1 MPIYADSGRGVHP
14 SVRPSTS
21 RFWPLDELLSTDDGV
36 DLMGSGDAFSDLSG
50 NPVPSV
56 VDSLIGGKARGFGGA
71 NVILQAP
78 GAVSV
83 ESDMK
88 ADSLTIGIWFRLTS
102 APTVQ
107 DALFAFS
114 GPTGSAALADNGLFR
129 VFLDTDGVPTVSWE
143 AGAATETHSFSSYE
157 VPLYAWTY
165 LAFRKHVGTVPTRQ
179 AVDLFVN
186 GQLVETSADMLP
198 PTDGSNST
206 WTIGASHLT
215 GTTIVQEIP
224 ADVASL
230 QFWNAALTPEEIVDD
245 ARRAFLLPLQSR
257 IDARALVEDQSSSM
271 IDVTDLNGLGVDFL
285 DGFSVSNGGD
295 QPVKTATVDL
305 LREQENLS
313 LAYLKTDTRINLTDI
328 TDPSAY
334 VPFLDAN
341 RAIWLEAARLPL
353 FILAESSDYVR
364 IFQGRIDEVD
374 WGGEKVSLSC
384 RDDGGILVDTFIEE
398 ERPYGP
404 GATATL
410 EAVLQTILDDNDSS
424 AVVDSYDPITLYS
437 PSPSLWVLNLRDPPA
452 PLPDSQTLLQRRE
465 PVMAAIRTLVGQI
478 GFEIRYKYD
487 LGTASWR
494 LTLYEPDRLRED
506 VDFAFSPNDIL
517 SIQQAKISA
526 TQTRNVVRV
535 SYPSS
540 ETTGPPS
547 PTTPLPAGIT
557 NIGQGWINVD
567 GQENRTFAYYTVTN
581 AGARAKYGRRFMEV
595 NESSSSQIDTVD
607 EASRM
612 AAAMC
617 LDLSEPELL
626 YNVTMPLFHEI
637 DVQDVAKFTSNRIEH
652 TGSQRLAAHS
662 VSHTFGD
669 VCTTSVQTRG
679 KPSVGFN
686 RWMVLDSRP
695 GMGKPPTINPFNTL
709 QDMTIGQLVPY
720 ITGILDRTSYFVGG
734 KYLQIR
740 NNDFSRWTR
749 GLENPPDAWTPTIAS
764 DFAPNSTTQLSGGYS
779 IDIIDSGSGAGE
791 ILNALVPIEADGN
804 TPYSFEAVWRR
815 DIVDAKTIEMTL
827 DFLEADRT
835 TTAST
840 TVLAPGGAGL
850 NFPAVST
857 QANVWFTSRV
867 DGVTP
872 PAATRFIQIRLG
884 ITSGFSPAIVVTCDK
899 VTAYRSTKAALANF
913 LSGGWGAGN
922 ISSAPLDPAKNI
934 AYDASA
940 VGTYDRG
947 NNLVADNAGPPT
959 TVDGFH
965 FLVRDPG
972 TYEISASSWFFR
984 PLAGVAATLEV
995 ELQAVLN
1002 GEYNDNTHPAESE
1015 RTAGT
1020 VFQAVRASIEVTA
1033 AGVGQ
1038 SPATLSVIRDF
1049 EAGDR
1054 VSIDWECIS
1063 ATAGSFAPS
1072 VGPTGGAYDVPS
1084 FFQMRLKL
1092 LD

>member
-1 MPIYADSGRGVHP
+1 MTIYADSGRGVHP
-14 SVRPSTS
+14 SVRPETS
-21 RFWPLDELLSTDDGV
+21 RFWPFDELLSTDDGV
-36 DLMGSGDAFSDLSG
+36 DLMGSGDAFTDLGG
-50 NPVPSV
+50 NPVPFV
-56 VDSLIGGKARGFGGA
+56 VDSLIGGKARRFGGS
-71 NVILQAP
+71 NTILQAP
-78 GAVSV
+78 GDAAV
-83 ESDMK
+83 ESDLK
-88 ADSLTIGIWFRLTS
+88 ADEVTIGLWIRMIVDTTDGDTLITYGG
-102 APTVQ
+102 A
-107 DALFAFS
+107 
-114 GPTGSAALADNGLFR
+114 TGSAVLAENILFKVNVNADR
-129 VFLDTDGVPTVSWE
+129 ELVVSWE
-143 AGAATETHSFSSYE
+143 AGAITQTYTFDLYV
-157 VPLYAWTY
+157 VPLYKWTY
-165 LAFRKHVGTVPTRQ
+165 LVFRKRVGTVPAKQ

-186 GQLVETSADMLP
+186 GFLIETSTDLDP
-198 PTDGSNST
+198 PTDGSNGF
-206 WTIGASHLT
+206 WTLGANNVGGL
-215 GTTIVQEIP
+215 IVVQEMPVDI
-224 ADVASL
+224 ASVN
-230 QFWNAALTPEEIVDD
+230 FCNEALTPEQIVDD

-257 IDARALVEDQSSSM
+257 IDARALIEDQSASM
-271 IDVTDLNGLGVDFL
+271 IDVTDLNGLGIDFL
-285 DGFSVSNGGD
+285 DGFSVSDGGD

-328 TDPSAY
+328 ADPSAY

-410 EAVLQTILDDNDSS
+410 EAVLQTILDDNDNS
-424 AVVDSYDPITLYS
+424 AVADSYDPIALYS
-437 PSPSLWVLNLRDPPA
+437 PAPSLWILNLRDPPD
-452 PLPDSQTLLQRRE
+452 PLPDSQILLQRRE
-465 PVMAAIRTLVGQI
+465 PVMTAIRTLVGQI
-478 GFEIRYKYD
+478 GFEIRYRYD
-487 LGTASWR
+487 LGTAAWR
-494 LTLYEPDRLRED
+494 LTLYEPDRLRQD
-506 VDFAFSPNDIL
+506 VDFSFSPEDIL

-540 ETTGPPS
+540 ETTGPPV

-567 GQENRTFAYYTVTN
+567 GQENRTFAYYSVTN
-581 AGARAKYGRRFMEV
+581 ASARAKYGRRFMEV
-595 NESSSSQIDTVD
+595 NESSSSQIDTVE

-612 AAAMC
+612 AVAMC

-637 DVQDVAKFTSNRIEH
+637 EIQDVATFLTNRIMH
-652 TGSQRLAAHS
+652 TGDQKRLAAHA

-669 VCTTSVQTRG
+669 VCTTSIQTRG

-749 GLENPPDAWTPTIAS
+749 GLENPPDAWTPTIAP

-779 IDIIDSGSGAGE
+779 IDIIDAGLGAGE

-804 TPYSFEAVWRR
+804 TPYSFEVVWRR
-815 DIVDAKTIEMTL
+815 DIVNAKTIEMTL

-872 PAATRFIQIRLG
+872 PATTRFLQIRLG
-884 ITSGFSPAIVVTCDK
+884 ITSGLSPAIIVTCDK
-899 VTAYRSTKAALANF
+899 VTAYRSTKAFLVRHDNSVGWLA
-913 LSGGWGAGN
+913 SATAAG
-922 ISSAPLDPAKNI
+922 DPAKNI
-934 AYDASA
+934 SFSDATTG
-940 VGTYDRG
+940 GTYDRG
-947 NNLVADNAGPPT
+947 NNLIVDTVGVTP
-959 TVDGFH
+959 VDGCH

-972 TYEISASSWFFR
+972 TYEISASCWFLR
-984 PLAGVAATLEV
+984 NAAVAGTLEV

-1002 GEYNDNTHPAESE
+1002 GGYEHFTSADPSD
-1015 RTAGT
+1015 RVSGT
-1020 VFQAVRASIEVTA
+1020 IFQAVRTTIEISG
-1033 AGVGQ
+1033 GVGQ
-1038 SPATLSVIRDF
+1038 TPATLSVIRDLD
-1049 EAGDR
+1049 AGDR
-1054 VSIDWECIS
+1054 VSMDWKCIS
-1063 ATAGSFAPS
+1063 GAGSYTAHDGPVSSPPYDTPS
-1072 VGPTGGAYDVPS
+1072 Y
-1084 FFQMRLKL
+1084 FQMRLKL